1 MADQPEVRRASTSPT
16 AAQISRR
23 GVLMTVRNL
32 IVVVLMDYSVFI
44 VLTVDPLSHLLCVG
58 TPQYF
63 NIIPK
68 LPSMTS
74 VWDEKTW
81 TQYAYFP
88 GGGFVSFDDE
98 AAICAKTEYCLDHEL
113 GEFCAF
119 PLHFICR
126 I

>member
-1 MADQPEVRRASTSPT
+1 MKVRLVRRNDSWSSPLLG
-16 AAQISRR
+16 SC
-23 GVLMTVRNL
+23 
-32 IVVVLMDYSVFI
+32 
-44 VLTVDPLSHLLCVG
+44 PHLVCVG

-63 NIIPK
+63 NIIPQ

-81 TQYAYFP
+81 TQYAYFS

-113 GEFCAF
+113 GESGQYTSSSS
-119 PLHFICR
+119 
-126 I
+126 